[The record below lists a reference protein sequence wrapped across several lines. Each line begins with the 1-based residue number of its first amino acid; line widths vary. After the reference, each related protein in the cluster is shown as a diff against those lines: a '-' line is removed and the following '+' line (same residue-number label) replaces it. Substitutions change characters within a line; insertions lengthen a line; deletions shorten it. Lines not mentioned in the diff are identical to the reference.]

1 MKACIIG
8 AGASGIAACKTLKE
22 KNIDFD
28 CYEKGSDVGGL
39 WWFNNDNGQNSIYKS
54 LCINTSRQMMSY
66 SDYPMPD
73 DYPDYPHHSLI
84 HQYFSNY
91 VNHFGFRENIHF
103 KTTVTHI
110 EKKGNTYYVTTDKE
124 GTKEYDAV
132 LVCNGHHW
140 NPRFAN
146 FEGTFDG
153 KILHA
158 HDYKTLDGFEDKEV
172 LIVGIGN
179 SAVDIACELTTV
191 AKKVVISTRSGA
203 YIIPKYLFG
212 IPTDH
217 ISKPPLAF
225 APLALQRLALQTALQ
240 INVGKQDKYGVPVP
254 NRPILTEHPTISQDL
269 LNKVGHGKIKIKS
282 NIKKLNGKSV
292 VFEDGTEE
300 TFDVLIYCTG
310 YNITFPFFDKDF
322 INPNDNEVPLYHKV
336 VHPEHENLFF
346 LGLIQPLGAI
356 MPLSE
361 VQAKWIAGILTRKS
375 KLPSKDKMLQTIKH
389 DRDEMR
395 KRYNNSARHTVQVD
409 FYPYKRLI
417 EQAIKA

>member
-1 MKACIIG
+1 
-8 AGASGIAACKTLKE
+8 
-22 KNIDFD
+22 
-28 CYEKGSDVGGL
+28 
-39 WWFNNDNGQNSIYKS
+39 
-54 LCINTSRQMMSY
+54 MSY

-84 HQYFSNY
+84 HQYFKDY
-91 VNHFGFRENIHF
+91 VNHFGFGKNIQF
-103 KTTVTHI
+103 KTAVTRV
-110 EKKGNTYYVTTDKE
+110 EKHGNKYLVTTDNKK
-124 GTKEYDAV
+124 TNEYDAV

-140 NPRFAN
+140 NPKFAA
-146 FEGTFDG
+146 FDGKFDG

-158 HDYKTLDGFEDKEV
+158 HNYKTLDEFTDKEV

-179 SAVDIACELTTV
+179 SAVDIACELTIV

-217 ISKPPLAF
+217 ISKPPLAY
-225 APLALQRLALQTALQ
+225 APLALQRFALQTALQ
-240 INVGKQDKYGVPVP
+240 INVGKQQNYGVPVP
-254 NRPILTEHPTISQDL
+254 DRPLLSEHPTISQDL
-269 LNKVGHGKIKIKS
+269 LNKVGHGKIKIKP

-292 VFEDGTEE
+292 LFEDGSEE
-300 TFDVLIYCTG
+300 SFDVLIYCTG
-310 YNITFPFFDKDF
+310 YQMTFPFFDKDF
-322 INPNDNEVPLYHKV
+322 LDPKDNDVQLYHKV
-336 VHPEHENLFF
+336 VHPEHKNLFF

-361 VQAKWIAGILTRKS
+361 VQAKWVASILTGKS
-375 KLPSKDKMLQTIKH
+375 KLPSEEKMRKTISE
-389 DRDEMR
+389 DRNEMR
-395 KRYNNSARHTVQVD
+395 KRYKNSARHTVQVD